1 MNYISDSYNTKDWTN
16 VVLKAPMLQEHWDWL
31 KATQGGFFHVHRS
44 GTEVKF
50 ENKADA
56 ELFRE
61 KWS

>member
-1 MNYISDSYNTKDWTN
+1 
-16 VVLKAPMLQEHWDWL
+16 MLQEHWDWL

-56 ELFRE
+56 ELFRA
-61 KWS
+61 KWL